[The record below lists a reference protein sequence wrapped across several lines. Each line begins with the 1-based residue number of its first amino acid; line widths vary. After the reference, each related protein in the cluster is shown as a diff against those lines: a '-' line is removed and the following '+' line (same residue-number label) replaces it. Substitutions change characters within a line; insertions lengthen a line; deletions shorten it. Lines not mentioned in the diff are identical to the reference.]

1 MNIYD
6 FAPIRALINGAYWVV
21 TALSELLAPLAGGA
35 SAALAVILLTVLVR
49 TLLIP
54 VGRSQVKAG
63 ITRERIAPKL
73 QEIQKKYRKNPELLQ
88 RKTME
93 LYAAEKASPFAG
105 CLPVLF
111 QMPVLMGVYGLFILP
126 EIGGEPNELLSR
138 TFLGIPLGTGFL
150 GQITAGE
157 VTWTSALVF
166 LAIIV
171 IIAVVAQFSRRLLT
185 PPTPPQQARPEPQP
199 GMPAMPDLSGMMR
212 VMSFMPFMT
221 AVIAAFVPL
230 AAALYLMTTTAW
242 TLVERLVLRRVMG
255 ATPIPK
261 A

>member
-1 MNIYD
+1 M
-6 FAPIRALINGAYWVV
+6 
-21 TALSELLAPLAGGA
+21 
-35 SAALAVILLTVLVR
+35 
-49 TLLIP
+49 
-54 VGRSQVKAG
+54 
-63 ITRERIAPKL
+63 
-73 QEIQKKYRKNPELLQ
+73 QEIQKRYQKNPELLQ

-105 CLPVLF
+105 CLPVLA
-111 QMPVLMGVYGLFILP
+111 QMPVLMAVYGLFILP

-150 GQITAGE
+150 GQINSGGA
-157 VTWTSALVF
+157 TWVSALVF
-166 LAIIV
+166 LSIMA

-185 PPTPPQQARPEPQP
+185 PPTPPQQPRAQPQP

-230 AAALYLMTTTAW
+230 AAALYLMTTTTW
-242 TLVERLVLRRVMG
+242 TLLERLVLRKVMG
-255 ATPIPK
+255 ATPIPR